1 MDIKFL
7 HDQPGIYTPN
17 TTVAIPVLVD
27 GQPARCEISEEAL
40 QDHFGAAT
48 GNGADLVAAFLGGRA
63 RIEAVAEARLQVS
76 RGAPVLLRTA
86 DF

>member
-7 HDQPGIYTPN
+7 HDRPGLYTPN
-17 TTVAIPVLVD
+17 TTIAIPVLVD
-27 GQPARCEISEEAL
+27 GQPVRCEISEEAL

-48 GNGADLVAAFLGGRA
+48 GNAADLVTAFMAART
-63 RIEAVAEARLQVS
+63 RIEAMAEVKLRAS
-76 RGAPVLLRTA
+76 GGTPVMLRTA